1 MRVSAVILVGIVLAV
16 FAPRPVHAEKVK
28 TNQQT
33 KLYSRP
39 GEHGSVLLKVK
50 SGQNMTV
57 LSKEGRWLKVRVQG
71 RTGYVPRSK
80 VDMPDGDE
88 IVRNTRRRPFV
99 DGRST
104 KRGFAGDEG
113 PDDRVGADATGD
125 IATSAGGDDDSG
137 DDDSGK
143 KTTHAKKPPKGGDDD
158 GDDDD
163 GGGKKTTH
171 AKKPPK
177 GGDDDGDDDDGNQKT
192 AKGGDDDDA
201 EPDDSKTGDEPADDD
216 RPRAHVSSKTKV
228 LAERD
233 KESETQFVAK
243 PSDVLYPD
251 EVKGKWTFVANDE
264 GDAGW
269 VLTSQLED
277 DGGGG
282 SGGKRMIDARVR
294 LGLTFIQQGMRSV
307 GSTFTGTGFN
317 PDNYNLGTSAVTLAL
332 GGGYYKPY
340 KKDYILGADL
350 SYTYA
355 KTAFGGVFADPDGA
369 GGMPGVNIGM
379 AVHQVDIRGAV
390 GKDLHKPSGMAI
402 FGRLGYRYQ
411 GFLIDNV
418 TDATKNPVKLP
429 SEVFQ
434 APTIGAMLSIPRLT
448 DKIGMRF
455 ALDTALVATS
465 VTQTKGYEDGASPSA
480 KAICF
485 GAVLT
490 YKWKKDMDLQGSYDF
505 DYESV
510 DFGKPTAMNLR
521 GHTGTDASRADFFH
535 IVSFGVVKGF

>member
-1 MRVSAVILVGIVLAV
+1 MRVSALILLGIVLAV
-16 FAPRPVHAEKVK
+16 SSPADAEKVK

-33 KLYSRP
+33 KVYSRP
-39 GEHGSVLLKVK
+39 GEHGTVLLKVK

-104 KRGFAGDEG
+104 KRGFAGDQG

-125 IATSAGGDDDSG
+125 VAQSGDGDDDDKGDKGDKGDDDDDSGSKKKASSSKKKSGGDDD
-137 DDDSGK
+137 DADS
-143 KTTHAKKPPKGGDDD
+143 
-158 GDDDD
+158 DDDD
-163 GGGKKTTH
+163 GGGKKKV
-171 AKKPPK
+171 ASSKKK
-177 GGDDDGDDDDGNQKT
+177 GGD
-192 AKGGDDDDA
+192 DDDDA
-201 EPDDSKTGDEPADDD
+201 EPDDSKTDEPSDDD

-233 KESETQFVAK
+233 KDSDTQFVAK
-243 PSDVLYPD
+243 PGETLYP
-251 EVKGKWTFVANDE
+251 EEQKGKWTFVSNED

-269 VLTSQLED
+269 ILTSSLED

-282 SGGKRMIDARVR
+282 GHGKRTIDVRAR

-317 PDNYNLGTSAVTLAL
+317 PDNYNLGTSALTLAL
-332 GGGYYKPY
+332 AGSYYRPY
-340 KKDYILGADL
+340 GKDYVLGADL

-355 KTAFGGVFADPDGA
+355 KTVFGGVFADPDGP

-379 AVHQVDIRGAV
+379 ALHQLDLRAAV
-390 GKDLHKPSGMAI
+390 GKDLHKPSGMTI

-411 GFLIDNV
+411 GFLIDDV
-418 TDATKNPVKLP
+418 TNTAKNPAKLP

-434 APTIGAMLSIPRLT
+434 APTIGAMLAMPHLT
-448 DKIGMRF
+448 DKLGLRV
-455 ALDTALVATS
+455 ALDAAVFGTS
-465 VTQTKGYEDGASPSA
+465 VTQTKGYEDGVSPSA
-480 KAICF
+480 KAACLGVVF
-485 GAVLT
+485 T

-505 DYESV
+505 DYESI

-521 GHTGTDASRADFFH
+521 GHTGTDVSRSDFFH

>member
-1 MRVSAVILVGIVLAV
+1 MRVTALILVGIVLAV
-16 FAPRPVHAEKVK
+16 GSPAFAEKVK

-33 KLYSRP
+33 KVYSRP
-39 GEHGSVLLKVK
+39 GEHGTVLLKVK

-104 KRGFAGDEG
+104 KRGFAGDQG

-125 IATSAGGDDDSG
+125 VAQSGGGDDE
-137 DDDSGK
+137 DDSGK
-143 KTTHAKKPPKGGDDD
+143 KSGDDDEGGSKKKASSSKKKKSSDDEDDSADSDDEGGSKKKVASSSKKKKGGDDEED
-158 GDDDD
+158 S
-163 GGGKKTTH
+163 
-171 AKKPPK
+171 
-177 GGDDDGDDDDGNQKT
+177 
-192 AKGGDDDDA
+192 A
-201 EPDDSKTGDEPADDD
+201 EPDDTKTDEPSDDD
-216 RPRAHVSSKTKV
+216 RARAHVSSKTKV
-228 LAERD
+228 VAERD

-243 PSDVLYPD
+243 PSDVLYPSD
-251 EVKGKWTFVANDE
+251 VKGKWTFVENEE

-282 SGGKRMIDARVR
+282 GGHGKRVLDARAR
-294 LGLTFIQQGMRSV
+294 LGLTFIQQGMRTV

-317 PDNYNLGTSAVTLAL
+317 PDNYNLGTSALTLSLA
-332 GGGYYKPY
+332 GGYYRPY
-340 KKDYILGADL
+340 GKDWVLGADL

-355 KTAFGGVFADPDGA
+355 KTVFGGVFADVDGP

-379 AVHQVDIRGAV
+379 ALHQIDLHGAV
-390 GKDLHKPSGMAI
+390 GKDLHKSNGMTI

-418 TDATKNPVKLP
+418 ADATKNPAHLP
-429 SEVFQ
+429 SEVLQ
-434 APTIGAMLSIPRLT
+434 APTVGAMLTIPRLT
-448 DKIGMRF
+448 DKLGLKL
-455 ALDTALVATS
+455 ALDAVLFGAS
-465 VTQTKGYEDGASPSA
+465 LTQTTGLEDGKSPSA
-480 KAICF
+480 KVVCF
-485 GAVLT
+485 GATVT
-490 YKWKKDMDLQGSYDF
+490 YKWKKDMDLQGAYDF
-505 DYESV
+505 DYTGI
-510 DFGKPTAMNLR
+510 DFGAPLMNMR
-521 GHTGTDASRADFFH
+521 GHTGTSVSRADFFH

>member
-1 MRVSAVILVGIVLAV
+1 MRVSALILLGIVLS
-16 FAPRPVHAEKVK
+16 FAAPAHAEKVK

-33 KLYSRP
+33 KVYSRP
-39 GEHGSVLLKVK
+39 GEHGTVLLKVK

-104 KRGFAGDEG
+104 KRGFAGDQG

-125 IATSAGGDDDSG
+125 VAQSGGGDDDSSDSGDDDSSKKKSTAKKKKTGGDDDADDSG
-137 DDDSGK
+137 DDDDGGSK
-143 KTTHAKKPPKGGDDD
+143 KKVAAKKKGGDGDD
-158 GDDDD
+158 GDD
-163 GGGKKTTH
+163 G
-171 AKKPPK
+171 
-177 GGDDDGDDDDGNQKT
+177 
-192 AKGGDDDDA
+192 DDA
-201 EPDDSKTGDEPADDD
+201 EPDDSKTDEPADDD

-233 KESETQFVAK
+233 KESDTQFVAK
-243 PSDVLYPD
+243 PDEVLYTSD
-251 EVKGKWTFVANDE
+251 VKGKWTFVENEE

-269 VLTSQLED
+269 VLTSQLDE

-282 SGGKRMIDARVR
+282 GGHGKRVIDVRARM
-294 LGLTFIQQGMRSV
+294 GLTFIQQGMRTV

-317 PDNYNLGTSAVTLAL
+317 PDNYNLGTSALTLSLA
-332 GGGYYKPY
+332 GSYYKPY
-340 KKDYILGADL
+340 GKDYILGADL

-355 KTAFGGVFADPDGA
+355 KTVFGGVFADPDGP

-379 AVHQVDIRGAV
+379 ALHQVDLRGAV
-390 GKDLHKPSGMAI
+390 GKDLHKSNGMAV
-402 FGRLGYRYQ
+402 FARLGYRYQ

-418 TDATKNPVKLP
+418 TDATKNPAKLP

-448 DKIGMRF
+448 DKLGLRV
-455 ALDTALVATS
+455 ALDAAVFATS
-465 VTQTKGYEDGASPSA
+465 VTQTKGYEDGVSPSA
-480 KAICF
+480 KAACLS
-485 GAVLT
+485 GVLT

-505 DYESV
+505 DYESI

-521 GHTGTDASRADFFH
+521 GHTGTDSSRSDFFH
-535 IVSFGVVKGF
+535 IVSFGIVKAF

>member
-1 MRVSAVILVGIVLAV
+1 MRVSALILLGIVFAV
-16 FAPRPVHAEKVK
+16 SSPVHAEKVK

-33 KLYSRP
+33 KVYSRP
-39 GEHGSVLLKVK
+39 GEHGTVLLKVK

-104 KRGFAGDEG
+104 KRGFAGDQG

-125 IATSAGGDDDSG
+125 VAQSGGGDDDDKGDKG
-137 DDDSGK
+137 DDDDGGSSK
-143 KTTHAKKPPKGGDDD
+143 KKSTSSKKSGGDDD
-158 GDDDD
+158 DADSDDDD
-163 GGGKKTTH
+163 GGGKKKV
-171 AKKPPK
+171 ASSKKK
-177 GGDDDGDDDDGNQKT
+177 GGDD
-192 AKGGDDDDA
+192 DDDDA
-201 EPDDSKTGDEPADDD
+201 EPDDSKTDEPGDDD

-233 KESETQFVAK
+233 KDSDTQFVAK
-243 PSDVLYPD
+243 PGETLYP
-251 EVKGKWTFVANDE
+251 EEQKGKWTFVSNED

-269 VLTSQLED
+269 ILTSSLED

-282 SGGKRMIDARVR
+282 SHGKRMVDVRAR
-294 LGLTFIQQGMRSV
+294 LGLTFIQQGMRTV

-317 PDNYNLGTSAVTLAL
+317 PDNYNLGTSALTLAL
-332 GGGYYKPY
+332 AGSYYRPY
-340 KKDYILGADL
+340 GKDYVLGADL

-355 KTAFGGVFADPDGA
+355 KTVFGGVFADPDGP

-379 AVHQVDIRGAV
+379 ALHQIDLRAAI
-390 GKDLHKPSGMAI
+390 GKDLHKSNGMTI

-411 GFLIDNV
+411 GFLIDDV
-418 TDATKNPVKLP
+418 TNAAKNPAKLP

-434 APTIGAMLSIPRLT
+434 APTIGAMLAIPHLT
-448 DKIGMRF
+448 DKLGLR
-455 ALDTALVATS
+455 VAFDAAVFGTS
-465 VTQTKGYEDGASPSA
+465 VTQTKGYEDGVSPSA
-480 KAICF
+480 KAACL
-485 GAVLT
+485 GAVIT
-490 YKWKKDMDLQGSYDF
+490 YKWKKDMDLQASYDF
-505 DYESV
+505 DYESI

-521 GHTGTDASRADFFH
+521 GHSTTATDISRTDFFH
-535 IVSFGVVKGF
+535 ILSFGVVKGF